1 MKKLRKVIRKP
12 KVVKK
17 PVKRPS
23 AADYSIP
30 NFDSLLDLSCKDW
43 QERIRTGA
51 SLMPDGLVLD
61 MERAERACRIYS
73 LLRLPDVVGQPS
85 FGEVGGEWFN
95 EIVRAVFGSW
105 NGKVRA
111 INEFFLLVPKKNSKT
126 TNSAGIMLT
135 ALIENKRPHAE
146 FLLIAPTQSVANL
159 AFSQA
164 AGMVLADEHL
174 QQACEVKDYLKQ
186 IIVRKTN
193 AKLKI
198 KSFDPSVLTGTKP
211 AGVLLD
217 ELHVIAEH
225 HNADRVIGQLRGGL
239 ISQPEAFLITI
250 TTQSERVPSGVFR
263 SELNK
268 ARKIRDGLLKLKL
281 LPILYEFPPD
291 MVKKNEWKDPN
302 NWWMVTPNR
311 DLSITI
317 PRLMED
323 YASAESSGDDEIRRW
338 ASQHLNIQIGMAL
351 KEDAWAGAPLWLKS
365 GVDDLDLQ
373 QLLTN
378 AEVVTV
384 GIDGGGLDDMLALT
398 VCGRRTVVKKN
409 PEDEVISEDQVW
421 EIWSHAWLHKIAV
434 ERRKGEEQVYKDFAK
449 DGDLSIVTDPGDDMT
464 ELGDMME
471 QVLVS
476 GKLAAEQSVG
486 VDQSGLGMI
495 LDELVYRGIDKV
507 KQIVGISQGWRM
519 TSAIKTAER
528 KLLDGTLKH
537 ANQNLTRWCVG
548 NAKVEPRGNAI
559 MITKQISGSAKIDPL
574 MASFNAIELM
584 SRNPAV
590 PEKKYQI
597 FFVGGGN

>member
-1 MKKLRKVIRKP
+1 MKKLKKVIRKP
-12 KVVKK
+12 KVVKRK
-17 PVKRPS
+17 PAKAV
-23 AADYSIP
+23 DYSVP
-30 NFDSLLDLSCKDW
+30 NFDTLLDLSCKDW
-43 QERIRTGA
+43 QDRIRNGEF
-51 SLMPDGLVLD
+51 LMPDGLVLD
-61 MERAERACRIYS
+61 ETRAENALKIFSY
-73 LLRLPDVVGQPS
+73 LRLPDVVGQPS

-95 EIVRAVFGSW
+95 LIVKAVFGTW

-111 INEFFLLVPKKNSKT
+111 VNEFFLLVPKKNSKT

-135 ALIENKRPHAE
+135 ALIENKRPNAE

-164 AGMVLADEHL
+164 AGMVLADEQL
-174 QQACEVKDYLKQ
+174 QKACEVKDYLKQ
-186 IIVRKTN
+186 IIFRKSN

-291 MVKKNEWKDPN
+291 IVKSNGWKDPN
-302 NWWMVTPNR
+302 NWWMVTPNK

-323 YASAESSGDDEIRRW
+323 YASAESSGEDELRRW

-351 KEDAWAGAPLWLKS
+351 KEDAWAGALHWLKS
-365 GVDDLDLQ
+365 GIEIDLQ
-373 QLLTN
+373 KLLEKS
-378 AEVVTV
+378 EVVTI

-398 VCGRRTVVKKN
+398 VCGRHTETKKGKEN
-409 PEDEVISEDQVW
+409 PEE
-421 EIWSHAWLHKIAV
+421 EIETQIWHTWSHAWVHKIAV
-434 ERRKGEEQVYKDFAK
+434 ERRKGEEQTYKDFEK
-449 DGDLSIVTDPGDDMT
+449 DGDLSIITDLGDDMT
-464 ELGDMME
+464 ELGDMIE
-471 QVLVS
+471 QVLAS

-495 LDELVYRGIDKV
+495 LDELAYRGIDRE
-507 KQIVGISQGWRM
+507 KQIVGIPQGWRL

-528 KLLDGTLKH
+528 KLADGTLQH

-548 NAKVEPRGNAI
+548 NAKVEPKGNAI
-559 MITKQISGSAKIDPL
+559 LITKQISGSAKIDPL
-574 MASFNAIELM
+574 MAAFNAIELM

-590 PEKKYQI
+590 PEKKYQM